1 MELANRN
8 DVPSVGG
15 VRCGL
20 VVESLLRLL
29 ERQVLRPTSRGG
41 RPSNKLVKMMAEDN
55 VDQAVLNEEELLRK
69 GLELNGRLK
78 ASLPP

>member
-1 MELANRN
+1 
-8 DVPSVGG
+8 
-15 VRCGL
+15 
-20 VVESLLRLL
+20 
-29 ERQVLRPTSRGG
+29 
-41 RPSNKLVKMMAEDN
+41 MMAEDN